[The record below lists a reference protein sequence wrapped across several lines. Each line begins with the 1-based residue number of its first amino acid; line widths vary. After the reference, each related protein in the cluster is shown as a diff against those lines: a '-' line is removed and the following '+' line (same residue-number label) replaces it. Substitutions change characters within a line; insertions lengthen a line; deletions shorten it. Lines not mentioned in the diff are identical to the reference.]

1 MLDRQ
6 DVAIL
11 FSGGR
16 DSLALYAIC
25 LIGRLKEV
33 PRPHTVHLLHM
44 LNGMGRFPEF
54 PRSRLETARKILEAQ
69 VPDGCE
75 VPNTAYVELD
85 SGRLFQGLW
94 LDWYEDLMPKFGG
107 KNLVCVACK
116 LAMHTK
122 AIIYAVEHY
131 VPVIYAGYARRQGYY
146 PEQTRVFMEKI
157 AELSQG
163 FGIKTSFPVYDEF
176 DTEEAVRHFL
186 EAQGL
191 PSTGGGERKCLFCQ
205 TKTSATPKE
214 IADYLDYFIPRIR
227 EYIENILEGRIREAT
242 RLFPPGHCV

>member
-1 MLDRQ
+1 MMDRQ
-6 DVAIL
+6 DIAIL
-11 FSGGR
+11 YSGGR
-16 DSLALYAIC
+16 DSLALYAIS
-25 LIGRLKEV
+25 LMGRLREV
-33 PRPHTVHLLHM
+33 PRPNTVHLLHM

-54 PRSRLETARKILEAQ
+54 PRSRMEVAKTILEAQ
-69 VPDGCE
+69 VPYGHE
-75 VPNTAYVELD
+75 VPKTAYVELD
-85 SGRLFQGLW
+85 CGRLFQGLW

-131 VPVIYAGYARRQGYY
+131 VPIVYAGYAKRQGYY
-146 PEQTRVFMEKI
+146 PEQTDVFMEKM
-157 AELSQG
+157 AALSQS
-163 FGIKTSFPVYDEF
+163 FGIKTSFPVYDVF

-186 EAQGL
+186 EAHGL

-214 IADYLDYFIPRIR
+214 IGDYLDYFAPKIR
-227 EYIENILEGRIREAT
+227 EYIENTLEGRIREAT
-242 RLFPPGHCV
+242 RLFPPGHTA